1 MAKRTRQYTGCLR
14 NIEKA
19 RDFAR
24 EQFVYGVKGKSEH
37 NEISPRAYDDATRQM
52 ADWFQE
58 CLHTRTVN
66 VRNKVK
72 YLSLSSRDYSNN
84 PLYKIWKACS
94 FTTSEIMFFFFVLD
108 YLTNKTEPVSLSEMH
123 KLYSST
129 LQWESFSITAAQKWM
144 KNKACPM
151 GICIKNNEGKYSL
164 TPELK
169 MTDKADLIQFYSEI
183 APGGVIGSYIL
194 DKQDFDESPYSFK
207 QHYAGQA
214 FDSDIICKTL
224 NAIKNEKNIQL
235 TYSPKDKNE
244 FVTSVFPV
252 KVYSSTQNG
261 RQYLIAHKFGRSFV
275 NFRLDRIKEVSVLD
289 TDTINASEIK
299 TKFEKAKK
307 HLWGVSFG
315 SGELTHVE
323 FTIKAEEKEGY
334 IVKRL
339 LREKRCGTVKP
350 VEGQPFLFKFEAEV
364 YDAHEM
370 FPWIRTFI
378 GRIVEYSF
386 SDYRIEEMFKKA
398 ISDMYK
404 MYSIE
409 EE

>member
-123 KLYSST
+123 KQYSST

-151 GICIKNNEGKYSL
+151 GICIKNDEGKYSL
-164 TPELK
+164 APELN
-169 MTDKADLIQFYSEI
+169 MTDKADMLQFYSEI
-183 APGGVIGSYIL
+183 APAGVIGSFIL
-194 DKQDFDESPYSFK
+194 DKQDFDDSPYSFK

-214 FDSDIICKTL
+214 FDSDVICKIL
-224 NAIKNEKNIQL
+224 NAIKTEKNIEL
-235 TYSPKDKNE
+235 SYSPKDNKE
-244 FVTSVFPV
+244 FVTRVFPV

-261 RQYLIAHKFGRSFV
+261 RQYLIAHNSRRSFV

-289 TDTINASEIK
+289 TETINACEIK
-299 TKFEKAKK
+299 TKFDKAKK

-323 FTIKAEEKEGY
+323 FTIKAGEEEGY

-339 LREKRCGTVKP
+339 LREKRCGTVMP

-386 SDYRIEEMFKKA
+386 SDHRIEEMFKKS